1 MRVVLQRVLSA
12 SVSIE
17 GIVYSR
23 IGKGMLLL
31 TGFEATDTSEDLQWL
46 CDKIVQ
52 LRIFSDEA
60 GKMNV
65 SVQEIQGELLVVSQF
80 TLFAST
86 RKGNRPSFIQAAPPL
101 LAETLYQQF
110 ITALEKALN
119 KPVATGVFGADMQV
133 ELLNDGPV
141 TLILDSKNKA

>member
-17 GIVYSR
+17 GNVYSQ
-23 IGKGMLLL
+23 IGKGLLLL
-31 TGFEATDTSEDLQWL
+31 TGFEATDTSEDLQWF

-60 GKMNV
+60 GKMNL
-65 SVQEIQGELLVVSQF
+65 SVQEIGGELLVVSQF

-86 RKGNRPSFIQAAPPL
+86 RKGNRPSFTQAASPL
-101 LAETLYQQF
+101 LAESLYQQF
-110 ITALEKALN
+110 IEALQKALN

-133 ELLNDGPV
+133 ELVNDGPV
-141 TLILDSKNKA
+141 TLLLDSKNKA